1 MNDIER
7 LDHLLWLLLEGGRPE
22 RLAGVLGDTLSDPLG
37 DLVSVE
43 AARAAILRRSGPGL
57 RSFSAAMQR
66 AVARRVLL
74 GRREDLLRA
83 FVPFWE
89 TNGTPRAVVDKA
101 VEAAVSAGAWPAPL
115 VDLRSATRWE
125 IPFSPAYARFAA
137 SLGGVEAGDRVGPL
151 GQAVRCSRYHGDSR
165 RDATRPFLSG
175 ETRLPAGFPVVLGRP
190 GTALALFPLPE
201 SAWVEPVAR
210 WPEWLDV
217 PAADLPPAVAAQQAR
232 ARDLRSRWT
241 GLLAGVEHALA
252 AAGYR
257 CAAPQVVPPEWLV
270 LFVAV
275 WGVED
280 VESAGLSLALH
291 ALAAGG
297 WPLPAGLGF
306 TGAWAADG
314 TIRPVAHL
322 REKLAAA
329 RDGGIFAL
337 VACASEA
344 EVTELEQERSE
355 RSVAL
360 ILLEEGLDI
369 RAIAR
374 QVNSACALLGL
385 TEERWACASGH
396 QREQCR
402 VAQPGRRHSRPLP
415 EAADA
420 SALPVGFLG
429 RADELRQLTAWKA
442 ESHPSPRRLGVLE
455 GAMRAGKTTLLARW
469 LQDEQAWPL
478 YPVWFSCVRGHP
490 RASRLEHVRAGLE
503 AQILARFRLLPLPVS
518 DSPGTA
524 PADTSGWPEAILR
537 TCDATAAPINVV
549 LDGLDEARHDD
560 QEQILELVRS
570 LPGGGVSVVGGQVG
584 TPALGRPQEALR
596 IQLQADH
603 EAACRLVQAFGEL
616 LQGDPATQAFGT
628 MVVTEP
634 GRRSRLA
641 ERAGD
646 NLWILTEFLQA
657 VLERTASAPSSPD
670 DLPVRETVA
679 TYVRLVR
686 EEILD
691 TSPPPERA
699 LLWDML
705 QTLALLDISD
715 QAWAPTDLARFAS
728 SAWTAGSV
736 HAAAVGELRRLL
748 IWTNGGVRFRDETFR
763 DITAADALT
772 QDRGRGRSLAVA
784 LIDVLAGREAPSPF
798 QSAFATVYAAQFVL
812 EHATVDAALASRL
825 LATPWAGS
833 RYHQLTIDGSPLRP
847 LLEEL
852 HGLLRVAPAQTNAPA
867 SELFGAISHWRPA
880 IESGVVPPGQ
890 WWPLLGPVRD
900 GLTQG
905 ESSLPEANQD
915 GPVLLA
921 PPDGYRAPSPQSLD
935 LNGVGCAVEVG
946 DRERVALAS
955 PDGRVF
961 VFTRDGTG
969 FRQERVLAAE
979 RGEVRRLEPL
989 GGWLVLMG
997 LRQPTEWQGT
1007 SAVSSLCLVDLDAPL
1022 PPVPID
1028 SPSGL
1033 VSVAA
1038 LGAAEG
1044 CARIVVTTKDGDAEE
1059 LRLYHFSYLQRA
1071 AGTPLTLEPE
1081 GRPVSL
1087 PSHAWRLL
1095 AFAQDTWAVCFSL
1108 GNRASSG
1115 DSVLVYRAIPEGI
1128 QVVTSPELTAALQ
1141 GYKVNDLCPVHG
1153 GRLAVVITPCRPGD
1167 GVEGVYLL
1175 VVGEDGRLLHRIRLD
1190 STFLPEEPREGRHAR
1205 RVSALRWAQLHD
1217 NEALFDMEPLGCH
1230 AHFGL
1235 LLSRSGEVYRAI
1247 DLESE
1252 ALPRHLPE
1260 AIEKR
1265 ISVPSEAGISLR
1277 GSVQLTRGRIV
1288 LVFSSFAVLLGAD
1301 SSTVAT
1307 LRGGSHIDIFRLL
1320 GTTRSGAV
1328 ALCSE
1333 SWFDN
1338 QCSRSEH
1345 RYLTFPLP
1353 APAGTPVEEGF
1364 LNVGPTG
1371 MSVSRSGLQLFVS
1384 DGPGEPRPLWD
1395 ATELRGVL
1403 DGGEPLDID
1412 NALCLDERNWACSL
1426 FARQPTPEVSEQ
1438 EGGFGGRRERTDLL
1452 LVGCTGDTP
1461 VYLPIADVPREW
1473 DCRIESLANG
1483 LVGFRY
1489 GYVDYDNSW
1498 GQHPLHLYDLVADD
1512 LACPHPERQIGA
1524 HEIAYQP
1531 PLLGVSPEW
1540 VLLLGPRR
1548 GRWKYGDDEVYA
1560 GYQYR
1565 VGSLEEPSPVKGLS
1579 LTRRLAVV
1587 DRSHGRADL
1596 SELRQADGR
1605 TWVRLLRL
1613 GIDAA
1618 FGIRLQADQASPVD
1632 LGRGV
1637 ADAVD
1642 VGHLLLAVAY
1652 ESPPFRI
1659 ELLRLPATAAG
1670 APAAVAVGYLAE
1682 PPRQVML
1689 AGGPALVSLAISTDS
1704 GVTWFDLTGVPGVGV
1719 GE

>member
-1 MNDIER
+1 MNELER
-7 LDHLLWLLLEGGRPE
+7 LEHLLGLLADAGRAE
-22 RLAGVLGDTLSDPLG
+22 RLAGALGDDLSDVLGVLTPLQ
-37 DLVSVE
+37 E
-43 AARAAILRRSGPGL
+43 ASEAILRRRGAGL
-57 RSFSAAMQR
+57 ASFGAPVQR
-66 AVARRVLL
+66 ALARRVLL
-74 GRREDLLRA
+74 GRHPDLLGRLS
-83 FVPFWE
+83 PFWE
-89 TNGTPRAVVDKA
+89 RNGTPASVVRR
-101 VEAAVSAGAWPAPL
+101 VVAAAADATVWAPSVL
-115 VDLRSATRWE
+115 DLSEVAPRDV
-125 IPFSPAYARFAA
+125 PFSPAYAGFVSALA
-137 SLGGVEAGDRVGPL
+137 EAEAGDRSGPL
-151 GQAVRCSRYHGDSR
+151 GGAVRSSRYHGASR
-165 RDATRPFLSG
+165 RSVAAPFLPG
-175 ETRLPAGFPVVLGRP
+175 ESRSPAGFPVVLGRP
-190 GTALALFPLPE
+190 PSAQVNTVE
-201 SAWVEPVAR
+201 SAWVETERR
-210 WPEWLDV
+210 WPAWAEVLPAEVPEALTAGHGRVRQLRTRWGELV
-217 PAADLPPAVAAQQAR
+217 ALVSSALASGGYKATVPPAAL
-232 ARDLRSRWT
+232 
-241 GLLAGVEHALA
+241 
-252 AAGYR
+252 
-257 CAAPQVVPPEWLV
+257 PEWLV
-270 LFVAV
+270 LYVAA

-280 VESAGLSLALH
+280 VESAGLALAMY
-291 ALAAGG
+291 ALAAEG

-344 EVTELEQERSE
+344 EVMQLGQERSE

-360 ILLEEGLDI
+360 ILLDEGLDI

-374 QVNSACALLGL
+374 QVNSACALLGM
-385 TEERWACASGH
+385 TEDRWACASGH
-396 QREQCR
+396 QQEQCR

-420 SALPVGFLG
+420 LALPVGFIG
-429 RADELRQLTAWKA
+429 RADELRQLTAWKE
-442 ESHPSPRRLGVLE
+442 ESHPSTRRLGILE
-455 GAMRAGKTTLLARW
+455 GSMRAGKTTLLAHW

-503 AQILARFRLLPLPVS
+503 AQILARFRLLPLPAS
-518 DSPGTA
+518 DSPDTS

-560 QEQILELVRS
+560 QEQLLELVRS

-584 TPALGRPQEALR
+584 TPALGRPQDALR

-616 LQGDPATQAFGT
+616 LQGDSATLEFGT
-628 MVVTEP
+628 MAVTEP
-634 GRRSRLA
+634 ERRSRLA

-657 VLERTASAPSSPD
+657 VLERTASAPLSPD

-705 QTLALLDISD
+705 QTLSLLDIDD

-736 HAAAVGELRRLL
+736 HAAAVGGLRRVL

-763 DITAADALT
+763 DVTAADALT

-784 LIDVLAGREAPSPF
+784 LIDVLTGRGAPSPF
-798 QSAFATVYAAQFVL
+798 QSAFATVHAAQFVL
-812 EHATVDAALASRL
+812 EHAPADAALASRL

-833 RYHQLTIDGSPLRP
+833 RYHQLTTDGSALRP

-852 HGLLRVAPAQTNAPA
+852 HGLLGVAPAKTNAPS
-867 SELFGAISHWRPA
+867 SELFGAISHWHPA

-905 ESSLPEANQD
+905 ERSLREASQD

-921 PPDGYRAPSPQSLD
+921 PPDGYRAPSPQSLE
-935 LNGVGCAVEVG
+935 LNGVGCAVAVG

-969 FRQERVLAAE
+969 FRQERVLGAE

-989 GGWLVLMG
+989 DGWLVLAG
-997 LRQPTEWQGT
+997 LRQPTEWEGA
-1007 SAVSSLCLVDLDAPL
+1007 SAVSSLCLLDLDVPL
-1022 PPVPID
+1022 PPAPID

-1038 LGAAEG
+1038 LGATGG
-1044 CARIVVTTKDGDAEE
+1044 CARIVVTTKGGDAEE
-1059 LRLYHFSYLQRA
+1059 LRLYRFSYLQRA
-1071 AGTPLTLEPE
+1071 AGTPLALEPE

-1087 PSHAWRLL
+1087 PGHAWRLL
-1095 AFAQDTWAVCFSL
+1095 AFAQDTWAACVSL
-1108 GNRASSG
+1108 GNRPSSA
-1115 DSVLVYRAIPEGI
+1115 DSLLVYRAVPEGI
-1128 QVVTSPELTAALQ
+1128 QVVTSAELTAALQ
-1141 GYKVNDLCPVHG
+1141 GYKINDLCPVHG
-1153 GRLAVVITPCRPGD
+1153 NRVAVVVTPCRPGD

-1175 VVGEDGRLLHRIRLD
+1175 VVGEDGRPLHRIRLD
-1190 STFLPEEPREGRHAR
+1190 STVVPEEPREGRRAR

-1235 LLSRSGEVYRAI
+1235 LLGRSGEVYRAV
-1247 DLESE
+1247 DMESE
-1252 ALPRHLPE
+1252 ALPRPLPE
-1260 AIEKR
+1260 AIERR
-1265 ISVPSEAGISLR
+1265 IGVPSEAGISFR

-1288 LVFSSFAVLLGAD
+1288 LVFSTFAVLLGPD

-1307 LRGGSHIDIFRLL
+1307 LRGGSHSDIFRLL
-1320 GTTRSGAV
+1320 GATRSGAV
-1328 ALCSE
+1328 ALCGE
-1333 SWFDN
+1333 SWFDH

-1345 RYLTFPLP
+1345 RYLTFPRP

-1371 MSVSRSGLQLFVS
+1371 MSVSRSGLRLFVS
-1384 DGPGEPRPLWD
+1384 DGPGEPRRLWD

-1403 DGGEPLDID
+1403 DGGEPLGID
-1412 NALCLDERNWACSL
+1412 DALCLNERNWACSL
-1426 FARQPTPEVSEQ
+1426 FARQPAPEVSEQ
-1438 EGGFGGRRERTDLL
+1438 EGGFGGRRERTDLV
-1452 LVGCTGDTP
+1452 LVGCTGDTT
-1461 VYLPIADVPREW
+1461 VYLPIAGVPREW

-1489 GYVDYDNSW
+1489 GYVHYDNDW
-1498 GQHPLHLYDLVADD
+1498 AQHPLHLYDLVADD
-1512 LACPHPERQIGA
+1512 LACPHPDRQIGA
-1524 HEIAYQP
+1524 HDIAYQP
-1531 PLLGVSPEW
+1531 PLLGVSSEW

-1565 VGSLEEPSPVKGLS
+1565 VGSLEEPSPVKGLT

-1587 DRSHGRADL
+1587 DRSVGRADL
-1596 SELRQADGR
+1596 RELRQADGR
-1605 TWVRLLRL
+1605 TWIRLLRL

-1618 FGIRLQADQASPVD
+1618 FGIRLQADQPSPVD

-1637 ADAVD
+1637 SDAVD
-1642 VGHLLLAVAY
+1642 VGQLLLAVAY

-1659 ELLRLPATAAG
+1659 ELLRLPATG
-1670 APAAVAVGYLAE
+1670 EGTPAAVAVGYLAE

-1689 AGGPALVSLAISTDS
+1689 ARGPALASLAVSTDS
-1704 GVTWFDLTGVPGVGV
+1704 GVTWFDLTDTPGVRV